1 MMITVKGIYFFA
13 DATVNIEPSAED
25 FDNLMKSSEGRP
37 GGKLEKFTITAK
49 QIMLYFDGLNPN
61 QRLEFSYKLR
71 AKFPLR
77 ARTFSSR
84 VYEYY
89 NPAIENR
96 TKPVEMVVVGK

>member
-1 MMITVKGIYFFA
+1 VAKMIMVDLGTPPGF
-13 DATVNIEPSAED
+13 EPSAED
-25 FDNLMKSSEGRP
+25 FDNLMKSSEGRA

-49 QIMLYFDGLNPN
+49 QIILYFDGLNPN

-77 ARTFSSR
+77 AKTFSSR